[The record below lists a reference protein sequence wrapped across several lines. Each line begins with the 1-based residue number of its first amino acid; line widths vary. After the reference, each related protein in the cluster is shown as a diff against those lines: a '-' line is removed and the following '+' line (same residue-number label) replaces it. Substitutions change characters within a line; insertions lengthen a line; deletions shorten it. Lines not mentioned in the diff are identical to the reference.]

1 MDRKLF
7 IRCVKTA
14 FKFFYKD
21 ADAQSM
27 YEYAEDV
34 CNSLA
39 GYADEIVT
47 DAVVEFVG
55 DITGAQTVTAEELCY
70 VANAHAIFLANLIR
84 EKGIADDIKEY
95 AQEELQWDDEMWDS
109 AYTQKLGADY
119 EDPSLFEVRFSK

>member
-21 ADAQSM
+21 ADAQTM

-47 DAVVEFVG
+47 DDVIEFVG
-55 DITGAQTVTAEELCY
+55 DITGAKSVTAEELRY
-70 VANAHAIFLANLIR
+70 IANAHAAF
-84 EKGIADDIKEY
+84 IADLIKKMEIAEDIRGY
-95 AQEELQWDDEMWDS
+95 AQTELQWDDEMWDT
-109 AYTQKLGADY
+109 AYTQKLDIDY
-119 EDPSLFEVRFSK
+119 EDPELFVVRFSK

>member
-34 CNSLA
+34 CNNLA
-39 GYADEIVT
+39 GYADEIIT
-47 DAVVEFVG
+47 DDVIEFVS
-55 DITGAQTVTAEELCY
+55 DITGAKTVTAEEICY
-70 VANAHAIFLANLIR
+70 IANAHAIFIADLIR
-84 EKGIADDIKEY
+84 KMGIAEDIREY
-95 AQEELQWDDEMWDS
+95 AQQELQWDDEMWDS
-109 AYTQKLGADY
+109 AYTQKLDADY

>member
-21 ADAQSM
+21 ADAQTM

-47 DAVVEFVG
+47 DDVIEFVG
-55 DITGAQTVTAEELCY
+55 DITGAKTVTAEELRY
-70 VANAHAIFLANLIR
+70 IANAHAVFIADLI
-84 EKGIADDIKEY
+84 KKMGIAEDIRGY
-95 AQEELQWDDEMWDS
+95 AQTELQWDDEMWDT
-109 AYTQKLGADY
+109 AYTQKLDIDY
-119 EDPSLFEVRFSK
+119 EDPELFVVRFSK